1 LTGLKL
7 SQMERASEAAHIRC
21 RRIEITTSR
30 KARCEYLY
38 FKQEI
43 AMKKMFL
50 IAAIAAVTVIGSR
63 AGAAELPTFG
73 LTGFPITPHQVAVV
87 GGTGVQEQAPIPAL
101 TFGGMPASPHQIA
114 VLTPRPSVTA
124 KAAAMKPTTVGLAA
138 E

>member
-1 LTGLKL
+1 VDFANL
-7 SQMERASEAAHIRC
+7 SRLEPQVDFETAEIRS
-21 RRIEITTSR
+21 SR

-50 IAAIAAVTVIGSR
+50 IPAIAAATVMSSG
-63 AGAAELPTFG
+63 AGAAELPTFE
-73 LTGFPITPHQVAVV
+73 LTGFPITPHQVAV
-87 GGTGVQEQAPIPAL
+87 GGTGVQEQASIPAL
-101 TFGGMPASPHQIA
+101 TFGGMPASPHQID
-114 VLTPRPSVTA
+114 VRPSVTA